1 MQIIYSESELT
12 AAITQMETMHREET
26 RLLKEEVRNSIEE
39 IQPFTIIKNTLSK
52 LVGSQGVKTDLL
64 KISASVAAGYVSK
77 SILIPSQTTVF
88 KKILRTGVLLG
99 VTALVTKNPGV
110 LKTIGQAAMHRIRSK
125 KDPETDHQHT
135 A

>member
-1 MQIIYSESELT
+1 MQKIYSESELT
-12 AAITQMETMHREET
+12 EAIAQMEIIQREET

-77 SILIPSQTTVF
+77 AIFQPSQTTVF

-110 LKTIGQAAMHRIRSK
+110 LKTIGQAAMHLIRSK
-125 KDPETDHQHT
+125 KDLEIDNQHS